1 MKNLILFIFLL
12 SLNLAN
18 AQVNGTLDLTFN
30 GTGYNLVNIL
40 GNDNAQALV
49 INSDSSIIIA
59 GTMGNSGNLNIGV
72 KKIFP
77 DGTID
82 SNFGSGGAFI
92 LDYAGFSDFCYDM
105 AIQSDGKIILVGSAS
120 ISAANPDFLAMR
132 IYPNGTLDTTFGNLG
147 YTTIAVNTGED
158 YARSVVIQPDGK
170 IVLAGSSKVPGF
182 STENGALVRLNT
194 DGSLD
199 TTFGLGGISILSVS
213 LATEK
218 IESITLLPSGDFRA
232 VGKGG
237 TLNSQNMVIFGV
249 LSDGNI
255 DPNFGTN
262 GYIYTT
268 LLEVGYDIKE
278 KFNQL
283 YICGFVSTSGA
294 VYVTDLDGSPLAT
307 FGTNANGAVVTN
319 LNQGLQYYAI
329 EVLDNGK
336 IIVGGT
342 TAIAFQVRDNVVT
355 SINDDG
361 TLDQTFG
368 VAGNATINTG
378 GFDDV
383 YDIGIQ
389 ADGKIVGAG
398 LTSQAGGN
406 DMSVFRLENQ
416 IITKLIKTSNDYIG
430 IFPNPMLSDEI
441 TILNSENK
449 NYQYQ
454 LIDFNGKLI
463 QEGTTNS
470 KITFNSELRQG
481 VYILKLN
488 SNKEELRFKIVK

>member
-1 MKNLILFIFLL
+1 MKNLILFIFFL
-12 SLNLAN
+12 SFNLAN

-40 GNDNAQALV
+40 GNDNAQAIV
-49 INSDSSIIIA
+49 INADSSIIIA
-59 GTMGNSGNLNIGV
+59 GSMGNVGNLNVGV

-77 DGTID
+77 NGTID
-82 SNFGSGGAFI
+82 SNFGAGGALI

-105 AIQSDGKIILVGSAS
+105 AIQSDGKIILAGSAS
-120 ISAANPDFLAMR
+120 INAANPDFLAMR
-132 IYPNGTLDTTFGNLG
+132 IFPDGTLDTSFGILG

-158 YARSVVIQPDGK
+158 YAKSVVIQPDGK

-182 STENGALVRLNT
+182 STENGALVRLNN

-199 TTFGLGGISILSVS
+199 TSFGIGGISILSVS

-218 IESITLLPSGDFRA
+218 IESITLLPNGDFRA

-237 TLNSQNMVIFGV
+237 TSNSQNMVIFGV

-268 LLEVGYDIKE
+268 LLEFGYDIQE
-278 KFNQL
+278 KFNKL
-283 YICGFVSTSGA
+283 FIAGSVSTDGA
-294 VYVTDLDGSPLAT
+294 IYVTDFDGNPITT
-307 FGTNANGAVVTN
+307 FGNNGRATTTLNAGIE
-319 LNQGLQYYAI
+319 YYAI

-336 IIVGGT
+336 IILGGT
-342 TAIAFQVRDNVVT
+342 TTIGFLVRDNIVT
-355 SINDDG
+355 AFNDDG

-368 VAGNATINTG
+368 VAGNAIINTG

-383 YDIGIQ
+383 YDLGIQ
-389 ADGKIVGAG
+389 SDGKIVGVG

-416 IITKLIKTSNDYIG
+416 IITNIAKTSKDYIG
-430 IFPNPMLSDEI
+430 IFPNPIISNEI

-463 QEGTTNS
+463 QEGATTS
-470 KITFNSELRQG
+470 KIVFDSELRQG